1 MQIIVTAG
9 AQPGESASAACPVCG
24 HDYLLDALEPGQDG
38 RMVTVSCS
46 CGENF
51 LAVADVR
58 RSERHPVAIR
68 GMYTVMSDSG
78 LGGMVTLKDISEG
91 GVGFTLA
98 APCALKP
105 GWLIT
110 LVFELTGKEKRVI
123 VAKATI
129 RSVHGRD
136 VGCAF
141 LNPEQVRQ
149 DILAYFQCPA

>member
-1 MQIIVTAG
+1 MRIVVTEGARAGETAR
-9 AQPGESASAACPVCG
+9 AACPECG
-24 HDYLLDALEPGQDG
+24 QEYQLDALSPGQG
-38 RMVTVSCS
+38 HMVTVGCS

-51 LAVADVR
+51 LAVLNARQFER
-58 RSERHPVAIR
+58 RPVAIR

-78 LGGMVTLKDISEG
+78 LGGLVTLRDISEG

-98 APCALKP
+98 APCELKQ

-129 RSVHGRD
+129 RSAQGRE

-149 DILAYFQCPA
+149 DILAYFQSPA

>member
-1 MQIIVTAG
+1 MRIVVTDG
-9 AQPGESASAACPVCG
+9 AREGEAASAACPECG
-24 HDYLLDALEPGQDG
+24 HVYQLDDLTRGG
-38 RMVTVSCS
+38 RLATVSCS
-46 CGENF
+46 CGEHF
-51 LAVADVR
+51 LAVADARQFER
-58 RSERHPVAIR
+58 RPVAIR

-78 LGGMVTLKDISEG
+78 LGGLVTLKDISEG

-98 APCALKP
+98 EPCELKP

-123 VAKATI
+123 VAKASI
-129 RSVHGRD
+129 RSAQGRE

-149 DILAYFQCPA
+149 DILTYFQSPS